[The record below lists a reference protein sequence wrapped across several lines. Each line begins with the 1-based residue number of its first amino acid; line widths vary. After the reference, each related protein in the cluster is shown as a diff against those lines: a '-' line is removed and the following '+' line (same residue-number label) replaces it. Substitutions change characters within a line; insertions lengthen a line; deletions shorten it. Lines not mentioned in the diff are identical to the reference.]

1 MIELVKVLQIKA
13 LDSARIWVL
22 FSNGMEGIRDCADIL
37 GEGGPMVEPLRDPR
51 MFKRV
56 FVQCGVPAWPNGF
69 DIDAIQLYMEMK
81 EQGVLSPET
90 TVQAEAAHSPH

>member
-1 MIELVKVLQIKA
+1 MIELVKVSRIKA
-13 LDSARIWVL
+13 LDGARIWVL
-22 FSNGMEGIRDCADIL
+22 FSNGMEGIRDCTDIL
-37 GEGGPMVEPLRDPR
+37 SEGGFMVEPLRDPR

-81 EQGVLSPET
+81 EQGALSPET
-90 TVQAEAAHSPH
+90 TAQPEAAHFPH

>member
-1 MIELVKVLQIKA
+1 MIELVKVLRIKA
-13 LDSARIWVL
+13 LDGARIWVL
-22 FSNGMEGIRDCADIL
+22 FSNGMEGIRDCTDIL
-37 GEGGPMVEPLRDPR
+37 SEGGPMVEPLRDPR

-81 EQGVLSPET
+81 EQGALSPET
-90 TVQAEAAHSPH
+90 AAQPEAAHFPH